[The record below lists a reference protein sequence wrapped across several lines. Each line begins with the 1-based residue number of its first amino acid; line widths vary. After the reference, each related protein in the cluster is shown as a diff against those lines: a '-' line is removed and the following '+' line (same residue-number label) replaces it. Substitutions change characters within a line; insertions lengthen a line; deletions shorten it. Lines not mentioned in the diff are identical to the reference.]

1 MIRIASCAVL
11 LAAAASFAPA
21 AFAAKGEPV
30 TDCVDLGDDQ
40 EIVRAG
46 GGQQFF
52 LRNGNEHYRVS
63 FQHSCDSILTTP
75 RVDISTQGQANR
87 LCAADTRVKTK
98 RDTCRVA
105 HRSSKNPS
113 CSRNAR
119 LCASSCRLSK
129 NTAW

>member
-1 MIRIASCAVL
+1 MNSRRPTPLL
-11 LAAAASFAPA
+11 LALTLAVAPIA
-21 AFAAKGEPV
+21 AFAGEAV

-105 HRSSKNPS
+105 SVETMTAEEFATRKKRA
-113 CSRNAR
+113 SR
-119 LCASSCRLSK
+119 
-129 NTAW
+129 

>member
-1 MIRIASCAVL
+1 MNSRRPTRLL
-11 LAAAASFAPA
+11 LAMALATVPIA
-21 AFAAKGEPV
+21 AFAGDAITE
-30 TDCVDLGDDQ
+30 CVDLGGDQ

-46 GGQQFF
+46 GGQHFF
-52 LRNGNEHYRVS
+52 LRNGSDHYRVS

-105 HRSSKNPS
+105 SVESMTADEFAVRKKRA
-113 CSRNAR
+113 SR
-119 LCASSCRLSK
+119 
-129 NTAW
+129 

>member
-1 MIRIASCAVL
+1 MNSRRPTRLL
-11 LAAAASFAPA
+11 LAMALAMAPIA
-21 AFAAKGEPV
+21 AFAGDAITE
-30 TDCVDLGDDQ
+30 CVDLGDDQ

-52 LRNGNEHYRVS
+52 LRNGSDHYRVS

-105 HRSSKNPS
+105 SVESMTADEFAVRKKRA
-113 CSRNAR
+113 SR
-119 LCASSCRLSK
+119 
-129 NTAW
+129 